1 MREIDS
7 TRNSE
12 ARLSQALRSLSASAP
27 AEAPPQIGEVLV
39 GAFRR
44 RHARRRAIRRTAVA
58 AVIFCVALPATV
70 LLLVTGRHHKSTPD
84 RDVVAVVASHPAKTA
99 ATPVA
104 VASPLRVRVKKSH
117 APSGRSYVPAAAGSQ
132 VVLDDFLDLPASDQA
147 VRGEDLR
154 VIRLEVTGRALQMV
168 GAPVAE
174 ENADNRMLADFIVGQ
189 DGTPYAV
196 RLVR

>member
-12 ARLSQALRSLSASAP
+12 ARLSQALRSLSASSP
-27 AEAPPQIGEVLV
+27 AEAPTQIGEVLV

-44 RHARRRAIRRTAVA
+44 RHARRRAIRRTAAA
-58 AVIFCVALPATV
+58 AVICMVLPATV
-70 LLLVTGRHHKSTPD
+70 LLVVSGRHHKSNPD

-104 VASPLRVRVKKSH
+104 VASPLPVRKKSH

-132 VVLDDFLDLPASDQA
+132 VVVDGFVDLPTSDQA

-154 VIRLEVTGRALQMV
+154 VVRLEVTGRALQMV